1 MKRIDEAKARSSE
14 TVRRQE
20 TSDSGGLIENL
31 LWKSTTDR
39 NSECTNAC
47 MQPLVGVCGKVVAR
61 SGSLGLNDRKKPIT
75 GVTLRESLP
84 HPSKL
89 KKKRR
94 KQSKHQPSVR
104 QSQQGF
110 DVMAHVAHLRR
121 KQAEFNW
128 LPSYEKDDISSSSDL
143 VEEESFP
150 PGSTGPQCVPSTP
163 TLLSSESFELHRPPT
178 SLNTKGRA
186 NMDLFNA
193 YYQVPTGQSSIPSYA
208 VARRERAVVQLQ
220 EEELHESPY
229 DTRLIEVPNTD
240 SFSPAMEQKSLT
252 AWLNPQSSKLKR
264 FHPIISEPP
273 KEE

>member
-1 MKRIDEAKARSSE
+1 MSVKAVCLYRSSE

-39 NSECTNAC
+39 NRQVNQSDLRRSSQTAKLSILKVYQDKFPHVNWYLPLISYECTNAC

-193 YYQVPTGQSSIPSYA
+193 YYQVVHS
-208 VARRERAVVQLQ
+208 
-220 EEELHESPY
+220 
-229 DTRLIEVPNTD
+229 
-240 SFSPAMEQKSLT
+240 
-252 AWLNPQSSKLKR
+252 
-264 FHPIISEPP
+264 
-273 KEE
+273 